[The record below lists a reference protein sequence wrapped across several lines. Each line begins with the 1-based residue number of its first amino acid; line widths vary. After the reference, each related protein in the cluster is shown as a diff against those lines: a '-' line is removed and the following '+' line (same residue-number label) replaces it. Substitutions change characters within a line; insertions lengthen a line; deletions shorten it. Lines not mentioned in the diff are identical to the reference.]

1 MPRPPVDFKQE
12 IVNTLSSCCELPPE
26 SVSPWGHYRR
36 SSTDAWN
43 LVVYMTRNV
52 SRTNYYPKAF
62 DRHINRLHSMSLAQL
77 VGAFERLLKELAAV
91 CINEISDFTL
101 DGRLDEFSVKGS
113 VASAHFRN
121 SNIGSALCETDTW
134 LNCKNINDR
143 FRKLLADP
151 FETGSFYVFPSGGSQ
166 QPEAERFRY
175 ELITAVFQ
183 LRHTLVHNLGVLTE
197 SDTTKLRHMLRT
209 PLNGSQVLAPS
220 FSNVRQIKRFLDET
234 AQKVNERIAIRLAA
248 LLTKMHN
255 ENALIFDPAAKAQT
269 LANLFSI
276 TTSVCGQ
283 TASPIQALVR

>member
-1 MPRPPVDFKQE
+1 MIPYVECTNAVPNCTRLATSWRIGGLCSRGGAVSARSRAHDGVHIARRFHATSTA
-12 IVNTLSSCCELPPE
+12 TLKSLNRVCHCCFSLLD
-26 SVSPWGHYRR
+26 R
-36 SSTDAWN
+36 SLN
-43 LVVYMTRNV
+43 LQ
-52 SRTNYYPKAF
+52 SEP
-62 DRHINRLHSMSLAQL
+62 
-77 VGAFERLLKELAAV
+77 AV
-91 CINEISDFTL
+91 I
-101 DGRLDEFSVKGS
+101 
-113 VASAHFRN
+113 
-121 SNIGSALCETDTW
+121 
-134 LNCKNINDR
+134 
-143 FRKLLADP
+143 DP

-220 FSNVRQIKRFLDET
+220 SSNVRQIKRFLDET

-269 LANLFSI
+269 LANSFSI